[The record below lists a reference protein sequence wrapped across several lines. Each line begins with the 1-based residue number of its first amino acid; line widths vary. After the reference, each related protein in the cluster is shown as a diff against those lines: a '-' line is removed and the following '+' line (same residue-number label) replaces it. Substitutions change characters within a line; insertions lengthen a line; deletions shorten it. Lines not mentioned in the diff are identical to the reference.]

1 LVELVEL
8 DDVLAVGALLG
19 AVDEL
24 LWIVL
29 DDVLAVGV
37 LLEAVDELLWI
48 VLELLVE

>member
-8 DDVLAVGALLG
+8 DDVLTVGVLLE

-37 LLEAVDELLWI
+37 LLGAVDELL
-48 VLELLVE
+48 